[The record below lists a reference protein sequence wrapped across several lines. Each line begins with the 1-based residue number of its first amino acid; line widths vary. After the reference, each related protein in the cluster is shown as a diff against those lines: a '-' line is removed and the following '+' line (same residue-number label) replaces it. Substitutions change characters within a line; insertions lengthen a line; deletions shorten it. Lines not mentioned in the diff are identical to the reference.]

1 MNYNNDED
9 SIDELNR
16 LLEGL
21 HQASYDQNFS
31 HLQIVYVSSGAQ
43 HVDKIE
49 TQRIEV
55 CPQPETLPNPPTVG
69 RGKCTGELPD
79 ELATEA
85 AMELWKKAQGAGFVD
100 EHYQPKLSRTKAA
113 LLADT
118 MAKRLGIRNK
128 WKVFGE
134 LWNRKKMYKDYYDAL
149 SQQQSIDFQDCLKR
163 LLA

>member
-1 MNYNNDED
+1 
-9 SIDELNR
+9 
-16 LLEGL
+16 
-21 HQASYDQNFS
+21 
-31 HLQIVYVSSGAQ
+31 
-43 HVDKIE
+43 
-49 TQRIEV
+49 
-55 CPQPETLPNPPTVG
+55 
-69 RGKCTGELPD
+69 
-79 ELATEA
+79 
-85 AMELWKKAQGAGFVD
+85 MELWKEAQGTEFVD

-113 LLADT
+113 LLADA

>member
-9 SIDELNR
+9 SVDELNR

-21 HQASYDQNFS
+21 HQAGYDQHFS
-31 HLQIVYVSSGAQ
+31 HLQIVYVAPGAQ

-55 CPQPETLPNPPTVG
+55 RPQSETFSNPPCAG

-85 AMELWKKAQGAGFVD
+85 AMELWRKAREAGFVD
-100 EHYQPKLSRTKAA
+100 EHYQPTISRTLSAI
-113 LLADT
+113 LADE
-118 MAKRLGIRNK
+118 MAVRLEITEK
-128 WKVFGE
+128 WKTFEG
-134 LWNRKKMYKDYYDAL
+134 LWNRRNMYRDYYKAL
-149 SQQQSIDFQDCLKR
+149 SQEKTLTFQDDIKR
-163 LLA
+163 IFR